1 MTMSGMFI
9 FSCIIFGNLIDNH
22 NKPNHHRRMILIA
35 SIAFGLLCITKGGVM
50 ILLRGK
56 NDHDSR
62 ELLVQCL
69 RSIHYAE

>member
-1 MTMSGMFI
+1 MTLSGMFI

-35 SIAFGLLCITKGGVM
+35 SIAFGLLCISKGGVI
-50 ILLRGK
+50 ILFGGK

-62 ELLVQCL
+62 DLLSQCL
-69 RSIHYAE
+69 RSIEYAK